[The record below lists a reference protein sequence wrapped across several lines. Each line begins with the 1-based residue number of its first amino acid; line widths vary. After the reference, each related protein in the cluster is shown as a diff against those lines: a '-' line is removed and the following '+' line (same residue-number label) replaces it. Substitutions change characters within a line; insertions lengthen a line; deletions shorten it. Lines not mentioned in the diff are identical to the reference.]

1 VPSVVLVIAVGVQLL
16 KSPITATDVL
26 PGAYKLNITDLPEL
40 INVTPSPAPEGIVV
54 DVTVV
59 VFPVSFPELGDFLHE
74 VKLISSIPNVLIHN
88 EIYLQFLIGFK

>member
-1 VPSVVLVIAVGVQLL
+1 
-16 KSPITATDVL
+16 L

-74 VKLISSIPNVLIHN
+74 VKLISSIPNSAKYTFLFIMKF
-88 EIYLQFLIGFK
+88 ICSFLIGFK